1 MENNGKAGLQ
11 TISLSNRDSQC
22 EERTLQIPLFQIK
35 ERIKN
40 MKKTQMHKLTALL
53 LSICLTLPLFS
64 MTVSAAS
71 GTEAIEYMK
80 VSGTAVDSGIY
91 AIVSSTAA
99 DGEKLR
105 ILHHT
110 KNSTS
115 VDRCV
120 VKTAGETLTPV
131 DCTVH
136 PGTNAHSWVI
146 SASENGYTI
155 QINRNNGRYINIDAN
170 GITAKTASPQYFQIQ
185 KNGDG
190 YTISR
195 DINGQKYY
203 LTYDHENGWTSS
215 TTAYKIYLYKKPVY
229 AKISNRNVDDGFY
242 SIVSSTAADG
252 EKLRILHHT
261 RDSVT
266 VDRCQVKTDGRTP
279 ADTLA
284 PEDCV
289 VQPGTSAHH
298 WLISASSNGYSIQ
311 INRNNGRYLNIN
323 ADGLTAQTGSPQYF
337 QIQQSGDGY
346 TISRNISGTSYYLT
360 YDNQNG
366 WTSSTTPY
374 KVYLYKK
381 SADQTQIASGTPG
394 TGTTQGQP
402 FPSGTGGS
410 ANFRIPSLITLGNGN
425 LAAAIDARWNHTG
438 DACSLDTIF
447 SISEDNGATWKYS
460 FPNYFND
467 SVNAKENYGTA
478 FIDPAMV
485 QGSDGTLYLLV
496 DLFPGGVGL
505 NTSPMRPSKTSGYKM
520 INGTD
525 RLVLYNTP
533 KTNEQNNDNYTHY
546 IGDFS
551 DGFAPVISVSG
562 TTEYYVDDHYYLYNS
577 NRQPIYCQQ
586 LGSSDYVQQN
596 VFYYNADLHVRN
608 ACYLWL
614 ITSND
619 GGETWSAPSILN
631 GQVRDRSN
639 PDEFYGVGPGAG
651 LCLEDGTIVFPCY
664 TFTSNKGN
672 NHNQIASFIYSTD
685 NGKTWTR
692 SDDSTTNTW
701 SSESCLVQIDE
712 TTIRHFYRD
721 GNTVL
726 RYTDHTW
733 ASTANKWVA
742 GKPVE
747 TQASKTSNNQISAIR
762 YSGTIDGKTAIMVS
776 TAAGNGSSRTNGK
789 IYTFLLE
796 DDKSMTLA
804 YTYQVTSNGAHYGY
818 SSLTEQADG
827 SIGLLYENSGSSA
840 HYVNIPITALA
851 PGAVVDRSTHN

>member
-1 MENNGKAGLQ
+1 M
-11 TISLSNRDSQC
+11 
-22 EERTLQIPLFQIK
+22 QIPLFQIK

-40 MKKTQMHKLTALL
+40 MKKTQKHKLTALL

-323 ADGLTAQTGSPQYF
+323 TDGLTAQTGSPQYF

-410 ANFRIPSLITLGNGN
+410 ANFRIPSLITLDNGN
-425 LAAAIDARWNHTG
+425 LAAAI
-438 DACSLDTIF
+438 
-447 SISEDNGATWKYS
+447 
-460 FPNYFND
+460 
-467 SVNAKENYGTA
+467 
-478 FIDPAMV
+478 
-485 QGSDGTLYLLV
+485 TL
-496 DLFPGGVGL
+496 
-505 NTSPMRPSKTSGYKM
+505 
-520 INGTD
+520 
-525 RLVLYNTP
+525 
-533 KTNEQNNDNYTHY
+533 
-546 IGDFS
+546 
-551 DGFAPVISVSG
+551 
-562 TTEYYVDDHYYLYNS
+562 
-577 NRQPIYCQQ
+577 
-586 LGSSDYVQQN
+586 
-596 VFYYNADLHVRN
+596 
-608 ACYLWL
+608 
-614 ITSND
+614 
-619 GGETWSAPSILN
+619 
-631 GQVRDRSN
+631 RDRDEGTGMVGMQALIYPAVNISGKHT
-639 PDEFYGVGPGAG
+639 EFYH
-651 LCLEDGTIVFPCY
+651 GTNPADY
-664 TFTSNKGN
+664 HT
-672 NHNQIASFIYSTD
+672 
-685 NGKTWTR
+685 TR
-692 SDDSTTNTW
+692 RS
-701 SSESCLVQIDE
+701 
-712 TTIRHFYRD
+712 
-721 GNTVL
+721 
-726 RYTDHTW
+726 
-733 ASTANKWVA
+733 K
-742 GKPVE
+742 KPVE
-747 TQASKTSNNQISAIR
+747 AMYRMMGMLTGSGGNMLENVYLQGYLEPEHRYASPILDDFHEIPPTLLAFGEHDFLAFENFAYARHAVKAGVPIRTIVYRGLGHGFADQIGVMPQAEDLMAEI
-762 YSGTIDGKTAIMVS
+762 
-776 TAAGNGSSRTNGK
+776 AAMMK
-789 IYTFLLE
+789 EVL
-796 DDKSMTLA
+796 
-804 YTYQVTSNGAHYGY
+804 
-818 SSLTEQADG
+818 
-827 SIGLLYENSGSSA
+827 
-840 HYVNIPITALA
+840 
-851 PGAVVDRSTHN
+851 